1 MPDYNYT
8 ETIFVNGVGGSANDA
23 YKDIRFQVQSAYQ
36 VGVICSEST
45 GQQEIETKEAFDTS
59 INNLLDFYT
68 GCEEDDTISF
78 TLQYKD
84 QVQSCKSANVAN
96 RLEMLESL
104 MVQVNS
110 QIS

>member
-8 ETIFVNGVGGSANDA
+8 ETIFVNGTGGSANDA
-23 YKDIRFQVQSAYQ
+23 YKDIRFQIQSAYQ
-36 VGVICSEST
+36 VGVICSESS
-45 GQQEIETKEAFDTS
+45 GQQQIETKEAFDTS
-59 INNLLDFYT
+59 INNLIDFYT
-68 GCEEDDTISF
+68 GCEEDDSISF